1 MDISIK
7 SAEGAFNYRAAAI
20 IVHDERILVMQDEGI
35 PHDYLPG
42 GRVHLLEPAESA
54 LARELREE
62 LDIALP
68 EYRLAFMAESFFT
81 IDSTR
86 YHEMC
91 LYFLMDAP
99 PELLTRGDTFTR
111 VEGDEIHHF
120 RWVKF
125 EELRDLSFFPIF
137 LKERIF
143 SLPDTP
149 EFISLDSD
157 RPSPLGMKA
166 TNSIHNS

>member
-1 MDISIK
+1 MDISFK
-7 SAEGAFNYRAAAI
+7 SPEGAFNYRAAAI
-20 IVHDERILVMQDEGI
+20 IIHDGRLLVLQDEGI

-42 GRVHLLEPAESA
+42 GRVHLGEPAEEA
-54 LARELREE
+54 LAREIREE
-62 LDIALP
+62 LDMELP
-68 EYRLAFMAESFFT
+68 PHRLAFMAESFFT
-81 IDSTR
+81 LMGIR

-91 LYFLMDAP
+91 LYYLMEAP
-99 PELLTRGDTFTR
+99 SELLSRGERFTR
-111 VEGDEIHHF
+111 VEGEEVHHF

-125 EELRDLSFFPIF
+125 EELRGLSFYPIF

-166 TNSIHNS
+166 DN

>member
-1 MDISIK
+1 MDVSIK
-7 SAEGAFNYRAAAI
+7 SSESAFNYRVAAM
-20 IVHDERILVMQDEGI
+20 IVHEDRILVMQDEGI

-42 GRVHLLEPAESA
+42 GRVHLSEPAETA

-68 EYRLAFMAESFFT
+68 PHRLVFMGESFFT

-99 PELLTRGDTFTR
+99 AELLARGDTFTR
-111 VEGDEIHHF
+111 VEDNEIHHF
-120 RWVKF
+120 RWVRF
-125 EELRDLSFFPIF
+125 EELRQLSFYPIF

-149 EFISLDSD
+149 EFVSHMD
-157 RPSPLGMKA
+157 
-166 TNSIHNS
+166 

>member
-1 MDISIK
+1 VDISIK
-7 SAEGAFNYRAAAI
+7 SPEGAFNYRAAAI
-20 IVHDERILVMQDEGI
+20 IVHDEQILILQDEGI

-42 GRVHLLEPAESA
+42 GRVHLREPAESA

-62 LDIALP
+62 LDLDLP
-68 EYRLAFMAESFFT
+68 PHRLVFVAESFFT
-81 IDSTR
+81 INAVH

-99 PELLTRGDTFTR
+99 PELLSCGKRFTR
-111 VEGDEIHHF
+111 VEGEEIHHF
-120 RWVKF
+120 RWVHF
-125 EELRDLSFFPIF
+125 AELAQLSFFPIF

-143 SLPDTP
+143 SLPDSP

-157 RPSPLGMKA
+157 RPNPLGMR
-166 TNSIHNS
+166 TPQ

>member
-1 MDISIK
+1 
-7 SAEGAFNYRAAAI
+7 
-20 IVHDERILVMQDEGI
+20 MQDEGI

-42 GRVHLLEPAESA
+42 GRIHLHEPGEAA
-54 LARELREE
+54 LAREVREE

-68 EYRLAFMAESFFT
+68 PHRLVFMAESFFT
-81 IDSTR
+81 VMGTR

-91 LYFLMDAP
+91 LYYLLEAS
-99 PELLTRGDTFTR
+99 PELLQRGDSFTR
-111 VEGDEIHHF
+111 AESEQEIHHF

-125 EELRDLSFFPIF
+125 EELRHLSFFPIF

-149 EFISLDSD
+149 EFVSLDSD
-157 RPSPLGMKA
+157 KPTQLG
-166 TNSIHNS
+166 

>member
-7 SAEGAFNYRAAAI
+7 ATAGKFNYRVAAM
-20 IVHDERILVMQDEGI
+20 IVHEAHILVMQDEGI

-42 GRVHLLEPAESA
+42 GRVHLHEPAETA
-54 LARELREE
+54 LSRELREE
-62 LDIALP
+62 LDIDIPPHQLT
-68 EYRLAFMAESFFT
+68 FIAETFFT

-91 LYFLMDAP
+91 LYFLMEAP
-99 PELLTRGDTFTR
+99 PELLIRGDRFTR
-111 VEGDEIHHF
+111 VEGSEVHHF

-125 EELRDLSFFPIF
+125 EELRHLSFYPIF

-143 SLPDTP
+143 TLPEHP
-149 EFISLDSD
+149 EFITH
-157 RPSPLGMKA
+157 PS
-166 TNSIHNS
+166 